1 MIINL
6 SSKSFTV
13 YDFKFLNKGLNFCPT
28 PGLYNSREFANDI
41 KHFSRKRKLKAHFGT
56 QTNTSKNENEDFKPE
71 TDKTWE
77 PQYTHHTVKTF
88 LEGLE
93 RDLNEVQPNTKR
105 VTFHNLSKEERAS
118 LQKLQKMDVI
128 IITKADKGVATVILD
143 VKDYIAEAV
152 RQLNDIHSYEKLDCD
167 PTSTYN
173 EIINNAIDNLLK
185 VNELPEKVAQSL
197 KNDKPKTPKF

>member
-13 YDFKFLNKGLNFCPT
+13 YDFKFLSKGLNFCPT

-41 KHFSRKRKLKAHFGT
+41 KHFSRKIKLKAHFGT

-93 RDLNEVQPNTKR
+93 RDLDEVQPNTKR

-118 LQKLQKMDVI
+118 LKKLQKMDDI
-128 IITKADKGVATVILD
+128 IITKADKGGATVILN

-152 RQLNDIHSYEKLDCD
+152 RQLNDIHSYKNLTVILHLHTTKLSIMQ
-167 PTSTYN
+167 ST
-173 EIINNAIDNLLK
+173 
-185 VNELPEKVAQSL
+185 
-197 KNDKPKTPKF
+197 TC